1 MPQPTVPSK
10 HEKKTMGSRSMSRT
24 THPLACVA
32 VRNWAV
38 IKALDSA
45 TKAWLPMDMV
55 LIYLVGRRRAAR
67 ALEPSR
73 LVC

>member
-1 MPQPTVPSK
+1 
-10 HEKKTMGSRSMSRT
+10 MSRT
-24 THPLACVA
+24 THPRACVA

-55 LIYLVGRRRAAR
+55 SIYLLAAAAR
-67 ALEPSR
+67 GRGGALEARSVVGSF
-73 LVC
+73 LTAGGGSLSYF